1 MSSPSGTGREPRL
14 ALSATFEWSRRG
26 LPSLADVAA
35 PLAVISGAFSAN
47 GAPGPLHVHHAH
59 SDGIGALTVAE
70 EHGAPLIISA
80 GQDGALRSWRLD
92 STPGPLHVNDAH
104 TARIMALAVAEE
116 HGVLLIISA
125 SHDGALRSWR
135 LDGTPGPLHVDDAH
149 NGGIGALAVVEDDG
163 ASLIISA
170 GADGA
175 LRSWRLGACR
185 SLIAELEGDAAATLA
200 VRQLSFASPL
210 EIALTLP
217 AELAAAPVA
226 LAAALVMLKRIAA
239 PAGAGGDEPRGVKR
253 LVGLPLEILI
263 YLDELRAERLR
274 AQMRLLEVR
283 GQVDAVRAER
293 LRQQSAAWRL
303 TQVTLSEVNDE

>member
-14 ALSATFEWSRRG
+14 ALSVTFEWSRRG

-47 GAPGPLHVHHAH
+47 GTPGPLHVVHAH

-135 LDGTPGPLHVDDAH
+135 LDSTPGPLHVDDAH
-149 NGGIGALAVVEDDG
+149 HVHYGGIEALAVIEDDG
-163 ASLIISA
+163 APLIISA
-170 GADGA
+170 STDGRCA
-175 LRSWRLGACR
+175 
-185 SLIAELEGDAAATLA
+185 
-200 VRQLSFASPL
+200 
-210 EIALTLP
+210 
-217 AELAAAPVA
+217 
-226 LAAALVMLKRIAA
+226 
-239 PAGAGGDEPRGVKR
+239 AGAWIAHPVRCTSKTPTSAISGRPRSSRITVH
-253 LVGLPLEILI
+253 L
-263 YLDELRAERLR
+263 
-274 AQMRLLEVR
+274 
-283 GQVDAVRAER
+283 
-293 LRQQSAAWRL
+293 
-303 TQVTLSEVNDE
+303 